1 MASPKKSALGRG
13 LSALLE
19 SEDTDITTSSVG
31 RREPATAGSVANVRV
46 ADIEANP
53 FQPRTRF
60 ETTALDELAE
70 SIRQHGII
78 QPVTVRKMGNGK
90 FQLISGERR
99 FRASQLAGL
108 DEIPAYIR
116 IANDQTMLE
125 MALVENIQRE
135 DLNPIEVAISY
146 KRLIDECDL
155 THEGLSEKVSK
166 SRSNISNFLRLLKL
180 PADIQ
185 MALQKGMISM
195 GHARALINVDDPT
208 KQLEIFER
216 IIDEVLSVR
225 DVENLA
231 RRAKTTTKSQD
242 GNQDQKQY
250 YSTARQNMAHYLNAK
265 VDLKFL
271 PKGNGKI
278 TIEFTNEHDLNRLI
292 QCCRRRIRIILTDNQ
307 PLSGILFLCTRCA
320 PFKLF

>member
-1 MASPKKSALGRG
+1 MCSMANPKKSALGRG

-19 SEDTDITTSSVG
+19 NVETDITTAHGASHS
-31 RREPATAGSVANVRV
+31 PTAGSVAEVLISQ
-46 ADIEANP
+46 IEANP

-60 ETTALDELAE
+60 ENNALDELAE

-78 QPVTVRKMGNGK
+78 QPVTLRKMGNDK
-90 FQLISGERR
+90 YQLISGERR

-108 DEIPAYIR
+108 NTIPAYVR
-116 IANDQTMLE
+116 VANDQTMLE

-166 SRSNISNFLRLLKL
+166 SRSNITNFLRLLKI
-180 PADIQ
+180 PAEIQ
-185 MALQKGMISM
+185 MALSKGIITM
-195 GHARALINVDDPT
+195 GHARALISVDDQ
-208 KQLEIFER
+208 KQQLEIFER

-231 RRAKTTTKSQD
+231 RKAKRSMVEPGELNQKKEYYKDAKFAISQ
-242 GNQDQKQY
+242 G
-250 YSTARQNMAHYLNAK
+250 LNAR

-278 TIEFTNEHDLNRLI
+278 TIDFTNEHDLNRLLLLL
-292 QCCRRRIRIILTDNQ
+292 QGPNQ
-307 PLSGILFLCTRCA
+307 NYTY
-320 PFKLF
+320 

>member
-19 SEDTDITTSSVG
+19 HTETDITAAAIQG
-31 RREPATAGSVANVRV
+31 ERESAVLGSIANIGVEF
-46 ADIEANP
+46 IEANP

-60 ETTALDELAE
+60 ENAALDELAE

-78 QPVTVRKMGNGK
+78 QPVTVRKMGNGTY
-90 FQLISGERR
+90 QLISGERR
-99 FRASQLAGL
+99 FRASQLAEL
-108 DEIPAYIR
+108 TEIPAYVR
-116 IANDQTMLE
+116 VANDQTMLE

-155 THEGLSEKVSK
+155 THEGLSEKLSK
-166 SRSNISNFLRLLKL
+166 SRSNITNFLRLLKL
-180 PADIQ
+180 PAEIQ
-185 MALQKGMISM
+185 MALQKGNISM
-195 GHARALINVDDPT
+195 GHARALIGVDDHQ

-216 IIDEVLSVR
+216 IINEVLSVR

-231 RRAKTTTKSQD
+231 RKAKKVNLDPSVVES
-242 GNQDQKQY
+242 QKQFY
-250 YSTARQNMAHYLNAK
+250 NTARQNMAHNLNAK

-278 TIEFTNEHDLNRLI
+278 SIEFTNEHDLNRLI
-292 QCCRRRIRIILTDNQ
+292 ALLQNPNQ
-307 PLSGILFLCTRCA
+307 NYSY
-320 PFKLF
+320 

>member
-1 MASPKKSALGRG
+1 MANPKKSALGRG

-19 SEDTDITTSSVG
+19 SAETDITSRNSESGTGIVGNISSI
-31 RREPATAGSVANVRV
+31 NI
-46 ADIEANP
+46 DQIEANP

-70 SIRQHGII
+70 SIKQHGII
-78 QPVTVRKMGNGK
+78 QPVTVRKIGNDK

-108 DEIPAYIR
+108 DTIPAYVR
-116 IANDQTMLE
+116 VADDQTMLE

-146 KRLIDECDL
+146 KRLIEECNL

-166 SRSNISNFLRLLKL
+166 SRSNITNFLRLLKL
-180 PADIQ
+180 PAEIQ
-185 MALQKGMISM
+185 MALQKSLISM
-195 GHARALINVDDPT
+195 GHARALINIEDPQ

-216 IIDEVLSVR
+216 IVNEVLSVR

-231 RRAKTTTKSQD
+231 RKAKKPEPTV
-242 GNQDQKQY
+242 GEVRDQKIY
-250 YSTARQNMAHYLNAK
+250 YQNARQNMAHYLSTN
-265 VDLKFL
+265 VDIKFL

-278 TIEFTNEHDLNRLI
+278 SLDFANEYDLNRLI
-292 QCCRRRIRIILTDNQ
+292 QLLQHPSQNY
-307 PLSGILFLCTRCA
+307 SY
-320 PFKLF
+320 

>member
-19 SEDTDITTSSVG
+19 HTETDITGASIQG
-31 RREPATAGSVANVRV
+31 ERESAVLGSIANIGLES
-46 ADIEANP
+46 IEANP

-60 ETTALDELAE
+60 ENAALDELAE
-70 SIRQHGII
+70 SIRQHVII
-78 QPVTVRKMGNGK
+78 QPVTVRKMGNGT

-108 DEIPAYIR
+108 TEIPAYVR
-116 IANDQTMLE
+116 LANDQTMLE

-155 THEGLSEKVSK
+155 THEGLSEKLSK
-166 SRSNISNFLRLLKL
+166 SRSNITNFLRLLKL
-180 PADIQ
+180 PAEIQ
-185 MALQKGMISM
+185 MALQKGNISM
-195 GHARALINVDDPT
+195 GHARALIGVDDHQ

-216 IIDEVLSVR
+216 IINEVLSVR

-231 RRAKTTTKSQD
+231 RKAKKVNLDPSIVES
-242 GNQDQKQY
+242 QKQFY
-250 YSTARQNMAHYLNAK
+250 NTARQNLAHNLNAK

-278 TIEFTNEHDLNRLI
+278 SIEFTNEHDLNRLI
-292 QCCRRRIRIILTDNQ
+292 ALLQNPNQ
-307 PLSGILFLCTRCA
+307 NYSY
-320 PFKLF
+320 

>member
-1 MASPKKSALGRG
+1 MANPKKSALGRG

-19 SEDTDITTSSVG
+19 DVDLDTRSSGYSAKDIQPFT
-31 RREPATAGSVANVRV
+31 GSVANLK
-46 ADIEANP
+46 IESITANP

-70 SIRQHGII
+70 SIRVHGII
-78 QPVTVRKMGNGK
+78 QPVTVRHMGDGTY
-90 FQLISGERR
+90 QLISGERR

-108 DEIPAYIR
+108 EEIPAYIR
-116 IANDQTMLE
+116 LANDQTMLE
-125 MALVENIQRE
+125 MALVENIQRQ

-166 SRSNISNFLRLLKL
+166 SRSNITNYLRLLKL
-180 PADIQ
+180 PAEIQ
-185 MALQKGMISM
+185 MALQKGDISM
-195 GHARALINVDDPT
+195 GHARALISIEDPI
-208 KQLEIFER
+208 KQLELFER
-216 IIDEVLSVR
+216 IINEVLTVR

-231 RRAKTTTKSQD
+231 RKTKAPKPGTDEAQSK
-242 GNQDQKQY
+242 KQFY
-250 YSTARQNMAHYLNAK
+250 NSARQNLAHHLGTG
-265 VDLKFL
+265 VDFKFL

-292 QCCRRRIRIILTDNQ
+292 QLLQNTNQ
-307 PLSGILFLCTRCA
+307 NYSY
-320 PFKLF
+320 

>member
-19 SEDTDITTSSVG
+19 SAETDITASAVSG
-31 RREPATAGSVANVRV
+31 SHESATLGSVANVSI
-46 ADIEANP
+46 DNIEANP

-60 ETTALDELAE
+60 ESHALDELAE

-78 QPVTVRKMGNGK
+78 QPVTVRKMGNGN

-108 DEIPAYIR
+108 DQIPAYIR

-146 KRLIDECDL
+146 KRLIDECEL
-155 THEGLSEKVSK
+155 THEGLSEKISK
-166 SRSNISNFLRLLKL
+166 SRSNITNFLRLLKL
-180 PADIQ
+180 PAEIQ
-185 MALQKGMISM
+185 MSLQKGHISM
-195 GHARALINVDDPT
+195 GHARALISVEDPN

-231 RRAKTTTKSQD
+231 RKAKKPKTASNE
-242 GNQDQKQY
+242 GEAQKLFYQ
-250 YSTARQNMAHYLNAK
+250 TAKQNIAHNLNAK
-265 VDLKFL
+265 IDLKFL

-278 TIEFTNEHDLNRLI
+278 TIEFINEHDLNRLI
-292 QCCRRRIRIILTDNQ
+292 QLLQIQNQ
-307 PLSGILFLCTRCA
+307 NFPY
-320 PFKLF
+320 

>member
-1 MASPKKSALGRG
+1 MANPKKSALGRG

-19 SEDTDITTSSVG
+19 NAETDITASAVSANAS
-31 RREPATAGSVANVRV
+31 ATLGSVANLKIEH
-46 ADIEANP
+46 IEANP

-60 ETTALDELAE
+60 ESSALDELAE
-70 SIRQHGII
+70 SIRTHGII
-78 QPVTVRKMGNGK
+78 QPVTVRKMGNDSY
-90 FQLISGERR
+90 QLISGERR

-116 IANDQTMLE
+116 VANDQTMLE

-155 THEGLSEKVSK
+155 THEGLSEKISK
-166 SRSNISNFLRLLKL
+166 SRSNITNFLRLLKL
-180 PADIQ
+180 PAEIQ
-185 MALQKGMISM
+185 MALQKGTISM
-195 GHARALINVDDPT
+195 GHARALISVSDPA

-231 RRAKTTTKSQD
+231 RKAKRQSKPEAAEAFEA
-242 GNQDQKQY
+242 QKQY
-250 YSTARQNMAHYLNAK
+250 YNQSRQQLAHQLNAK

-278 TIEFTNEHDLNRLI
+278 TIEFVNEHDLG
-292 QCCRRRIRIILTDNQ
+292 RI
-307 PLSGILFLCTRCA
+307 LSQLQTTNNSY
-320 PFKLF
+320 